1 MMKLPIRNLRV
12 RVGAEYHR
20 AGSVL
25 AGTATAGCDS
35 IRTNVQLDSEE
46 PEERIAELIRVA
58 ENSCYTIGA
67 LRNPVPCELA
77 VELNGRALRVSETA

>member
-1 MMKLPIRNLRV
+1 MMKLSVRNV
-12 RVGAEYHR
+12 RVKVAAEYHR
-20 AGSVL
+20 AGSIL

-35 IRTNVQLDSEE
+35 IRTSVQLDSDESE
-46 PEERIAELIRVA
+46 DRIADLMRAA

-77 VELNGRALRVSETA
+77 VELNGRPLEGIGG